1 MRAAR
6 QAGQGL
12 SVADSRPPPSRHSGA
27 PRARR
32 KSGAAVGA
40 SGSRAPRSNTGMTG
54 KRPRLLCRRSE
65 SSSIAPPVAIDHIDL
80 SRIDLNL
87 LVALDAL
94 LDERSVTRAAARV
107 GIGQSA
113 MSSSLARLRRLFD
126 DELLTR
132 APDGMRPTPR
142 ALKIAEPLRATL
154 RQVQALVHR
163 EERFD
168 PATVERSFTVSL
180 PDSVE
185 ALLGPRLIA
194 QLRRDAPGIRL
205 LLRSVDRTRILD
217 ELDADQVD
225 LAIGLFSEGQLHHK
239 QRLLYRDSYVVL
251 FNAALIGL
259 EPPIGLDDYLRFPH
273 VLTSLRET
281 AHGVVDDALAL
292 IGRSRTLAV
301 TTPRFLVVPFM
312 VRAAPVI
319 ATMHARLATSFAN
332 ALALSVSPVPV
343 PLDDVAVSML
353 WHASYDHDPAHR
365 WLRDL
370 LVRLAHEP
378 PAPGII

>member
-1 MRAAR
+1 MLALGSAD
-6 QAGQGL
+6 
-12 SVADSRPPPSRHSGA
+12 VAI
-27 PRARR
+27 ARR
-32 KSGAAVGA
+32 
-40 SGSRAPRSNTGMTG
+40 RN
-54 KRPRLLCRRSE
+54 RPTVT
-65 SSSIAPPVAIDHIDL
+65 AVAIDHIDL

-142 ALKIAEPLRATL
+142 ALKMVEPLRATL

-168 PATVERSFTVSL
+168 PATLERTFTVSL

-185 ALLGPRLIA
+185 VLLGPRLIA
-194 QLRRDAPGIRL
+194 QLRREAPGIRL
-205 LLRSVDRTRILD
+205 LLRSVDRTRVLD
-217 ELDADQVD
+217 ELDADRVD

-259 EPPIGLDDYLRFPH
+259 QPPIGLDDYLRFPH

-292 IGRSRTLAV
+292 IGRVARPGGDDPALPRRPVHGPGGPGDRHDACPARQCLRQRPVAQRQPGAGASRRRRHLDA
-301 TTPRFLVVPFM
+301 L
-312 VRAAPVI
+312 
-319 ATMHARLATSFAN
+319 ARL
-332 ALALSVSPVPV
+332 
-343 PLDDVAVSML
+343 
-353 WHASYDHDPAHR
+353 
-365 WLRDL
+365 LRS
-370 LVRLAHEP
+370 
-378 PAPGII
+378 

>member
-1 MRAAR
+1 M
-6 QAGQGL
+6 
-12 SVADSRPPPSRHSGA
+12 
-27 PRARR
+27 
-32 KSGAAVGA
+32 
-40 SGSRAPRSNTGMTG
+40 
-54 KRPRLLCRRSE
+54 
-65 SSSIAPPVAIDHIDL
+65 AIDHIDL

-94 LDERSVTRAAARV
+94 LDERSVTRAAARI

-132 APDGMRPTPR
+132 SPDGMRPTPR
-142 ALKIAEPLRATL
+142 ALKLAEPLRATL

-163 EERFD
+163 EEQFD
-168 PATVERSFTVSL
+168 PATVARSFTISL

-185 ALLGPRLIA
+185 VLLGPRLIA
-194 QLRRDAPGIRL
+194 QLRREAPGIRL
-205 LLRSVDRTRILD
+205 LLRSVERARILD
-217 ELDADQVD
+217 ELDADRVD
-225 LAIGLFSEGQLHHK
+225 IAIGLFSEGQVHHK

-259 EPPIGLDDYLRFPH
+259 QPPIGLDDYLRFPH

-301 TTPRFLVVPFM
+301 TTPRFLVVPFL

-319 ATMHARLATSFAN
+319 ATMHARLATSFAS
-332 ALALSVSPVPV
+332 ALSLSVSPVPV
-343 PLDDVAVSML
+343 ELEDVAVSML
-353 WHASYDHDPAHR
+353 WHASYDRDPAHR

-378 PAPGII
+378 PPPGII

>member
-1 MRAAR
+1 MTRALASNRSHVVGERSRRAA
-6 QAGQGL
+6 
-12 SVADSRPPPSRHSGA
+12 
-27 PRARR
+27 
-32 KSGAAVGA
+32 
-40 SGSRAPRSNTGMTG
+40 
-54 KRPRLLCRRSE
+54 LLCSATDLE
-65 SSSIAPPVAIDHIDL
+65 PIAPTLAIDHIDL

-94 LDERSVTRAAARV
+94 LDERSVTRAAARIGV
-107 GIGQSA
+107 GQSA

-142 ALKIAEPLRATL
+142 ALKLAEPLRATL

-185 ALLGPRLIA
+185 VLLGPRLIA
-194 QLRRDAPGIRL
+194 QLRREAPGIRL

-217 ELDADQVD
+217 ELDADRVD
-225 LAIGLFSEGQLHHK
+225 LAIGLFSEGQIHHK
-239 QRLLYRDSYVVL
+239 RRLLYRDSYVVL
-251 FNAALIGL
+251 FNADLIGIQ
-259 EPPIGLDDYLRFPH
+259 PPIGLDDYLRFPH

-281 AHGVVDDALAL
+281 AHGVVDDALAQ
-292 IGRSRTLAV
+292 IGRSRILAV

-312 VRAAPVI
+312 VRSAPVI
-319 ATMHARLATSFAN
+319 ATMHARLATAFGS
-332 ALALSVSPVPV
+332 ALSLAVSPVPV

-353 WHASYDHDPAHR
+353 WHASYDRDPAHR

-370 LVRLAHEP
+370 LVRLANE
-378 PAPGII
+378 APTFGMP

>member
-1 MRAAR
+1 
-6 QAGQGL
+6 
-12 SVADSRPPPSRHSGA
+12 
-27 PRARR
+27 
-32 KSGAAVGA
+32 
-40 SGSRAPRSNTGMTG
+40 MTG
-54 KRPRLLCRRSE
+54 TPSRLLCRAAE
-65 SSSIAPPVAIDHIDL
+65 SPSSATPVAIDHIDL

-142 ALKIAEPLRATL
+142 ALRIAEPLRSTL

-163 EERFD
+163 EEQFD
-168 PATVERSFTVSL
+168 PATVARTFTVSL

-217 ELDADQVD
+217 ELDADRVD

-319 ATMHARLATSFAN
+319 ATMHARLATSFAS

-343 PLDDVAVSML
+343 PLDDVSVSML

-365 WLRDL
+365 WLREL